1 MKRAARTLLLASVA
15 CDRVAMPLMVEPLAM
30 KPDES
35 GYGVDGDVQ
44 TIETL
49 VRQAVELGA
58 DVINRAAQQ
67 IATVSPRTTAW

>member
-1 MKRAARTLLLASVA
+1 
-15 CDRVAMPLMVEPLAM
+15 MVEPLAM